1 MTGGGAPHRD
11 GAPRR
16 DAAPHRDPPRR
27 GGGAPHGDSA
37 PRGDA
42 APHDD
47 PPRRGAPV
55 GARELHAALHAAAPS
70 GDGAR
75 DRAWEVV
82 RAAYAEREPVPRR
95 PPWRRIAAA
104 GVVTAVAA
112 VGVAT
117 ASAPDSGVGRW
128 VRSAFDGSP
137 DAPPA
142 RPALGAVPGGGRL
155 LVQSGGSA
163 WVVASDGGKRR
174 LGAYAGA
181 SWSPHGRFV
190 VAWRG
195 RELTAVEPNGR
206 VRWSRAAPRRI
217 VLARWNRRDGFR
229 IAYLAGAELRI
240 VNGDGTGDRRYAS
253 ARRGV
258 APAWRPDDDHVL
270 AYADRRGRVAV
281 EAVDSHRRLW
291 RSAPRND
298 VVALAWSADG
308 RRLVV
313 ATRRRVAV
321 FSRAGR
327 PLAERAAPA
336 GAAIAAAATAPSG
349 RATAL
354 VRHGNGRSDVVL
366 LDARLHGRS
375 LFTGPGRL
383 GALAWSPDGR
393 SLLVPWPEAD
403 QWLFLRAGTEG
414 RLAAVGNV
422 AGQFTPGASNPPFP
436 GSVEWCCG
444 SGG

>member
-1 MTGGGAPHRD
+1 MTGRDPRHTGGGD
-11 GAPRR
+11 GG
-16 DAAPHRDPPRR
+16 RR
-27 GGGAPHGDSA
+27 GGG
-37 PRGDA
+37 
-42 APHDD
+42 
-47 PPRRGAPV
+47 PRRRASV
-55 GARELHAALHAAAPS
+55 DERALRAALHNAAPPE
-70 GDGAR
+70 DGAR
-75 DRAWEVV
+75 DRAWDVV
-82 RAAYAEREPVPRR
+82 RAAYDEREPAPRR
-95 PPWRRIAAA
+95 PPWRRVAAA
-104 GVVTAVAA
+104 GVATAVAA

-128 VRSAFDGSP
+128 VRSAFDGGGE
-137 DAPPA
+137 APPA

-155 LVQSGGSA
+155 LVHSGGSA

-174 LGAYAGA
+174 LGAYTGA
-181 SWSPHGRFV
+181 SWSPHGHFV

-206 VRWSRAAPRRI
+206 VRWSRAAPRRV
-217 VLARWNRRDGFR
+217 VLARWNRADGFR

-240 VNGDGTGDRRYAS
+240 VNGDGTGDRGYAA

-281 EAVDSHRRLW
+281 EAVDTRRRLW
-291 RSAPRND
+291 RSAPLGD

-327 PLAERAAPA
+327 LRAERAAPA
-336 GAAIAAAATAPSG
+336 GIAIAAATTAPSG

-354 VRHGNGRSDVVL
+354 VRHGNGRSEVVL
-366 LDARLHGRS
+366 FDARLRERS

-383 GALAWSPDGR
+383 GAPAWSPDGR
-393 SLLVPWPEAD
+393 SLLVPWPDAD
-403 QWLFLRAGTEG
+403 QWLFLRAHADG

-422 AGQFTPGASNPPFP
+422 ADQFMPGASNPPFP

-444 SGG
+444 G